1 MLAELLA
8 LTLIRAQIAAAA
20 AVVLVLLLRIP
31 ARRLFGARLA
41 YGLWAILPAAAAAA
55 AFPSLAETLEVGAPA
70 APLGDGLAL
79 RLLLLW
85 LSGCAVAAAIF
96 AGQDRAF
103 RRAAARGRAGPAVM
117 GALWPQLVVP
127 ADFEQ
132 RFDARERDLIL
143 LHERTHIRRGDPIA
157 NLAIVA
163 ARVLGWCN
171 PLIHI
176 AARLARIDQELAC
189 DATVMALRRGI
200 GGDYARTLLK
210 AQMNARTSPLACGW
224 TTHPLILRVSLLGK
238 GEPGLRREIAGFLSL
253 TALGVATF
261 IAVWSL
267 APRGLEYYDLAPRL
281 EAEAVYAAPPERDR
295 ARP

>member
-20 AVVLVLLLRIP
+20 AVVLVLLVRIP

-70 APLGDGLAL
+70 APLGDDLAL

-85 LSGCAVAAAIF
+85 LTGCGVAAAIF
-96 AGQDRAF
+96 AAQDRAF
-103 RRAAARGRAGPAVM
+103 RRTAARGRAGPAVM

-157 NLAIVA
+157 NLAMVA
-163 ARVLGWCN
+163 TRVLGWCN

-176 AARLARIDQELAC
+176 GARLARIDQELAC

-224 TTHPLILRVSLLGK
+224 TTHPLILRVSLLNRR
-238 GEPGLRREIAGFLSL
+238 EPGLRREIAGFLSL
-253 TALGVATF
+253 TALGVGAF
-261 IAVWSL
+261 VAVWSL
-267 APRGLEYYDLAPRL
+267 APRGLDHYDLASRQ
-281 EAEAVYAAPPERDR
+281 EAETLYAAPAEPERV
-295 ARP
+295 RP